1 MAGLRGDPQTAGR
14 QGAGRMKI
22 AVLGTGLMGAPMAR
36 RLLGAG
42 RQVTVW
48 NRTPAKAVALADDG
62 ARVAATVRDAVAGAG
77 LVVTMLENGQAVAA
91 VLFDEA
97 AGAAGALDPGA
108 LVVDMSSIPPGTA
121 REHAGRL
128 AESGVGHVDAPVS
141 GGVPGAEAGTLAI
154 MAGGPPDLVARA
166 ADALSALGRWTH
178 VGPAGAGQLAKLANQ
193 AIVGVTLT
201 VVAEALVLARAGG
214 ADPAAVRDAIRGGFA
229 ESRVLDLHGAKMLA
243 RDFRPGGRASIQL
256 KDMDTVLATAA
267 ELGLKLPA
275 VEAAR
280 DLYARLVA
288 RGGGDLDHSAT
299 LLALEDLNG
308 LEAAR
313 PNSTKN

>member
-1 MAGLRGDPQTAGR
+1 
-14 QGAGRMKI
+14 MKI
-22 AVLGTGLMGAPMAR
+22 AVLGTGLMGAPMVR

-42 RQVTVW
+42 RAVIVW
-48 NRTPAKAVALADDG
+48 NRTAVKAEALAADGAEVASSARAAVADADI
-62 ARVAATVRDAVAGAG
+62 V
-77 LVVTMLENGQAVAA
+77 LTMLENAQAVGA
-91 VLFDEA
+91 VLFDEKVGVA
-97 AGAAGALDPGA
+97 AALKTGA
-108 LVVDMSSIPPGTA
+108 LVVDMSSIPPGAA

-128 AESGVGHVDAPVS
+128 AESGAGHVDAPVS

-154 MAGGPPDLVARA
+154 MAGGPADLVARA
-166 ADALSALGRWTH
+166 AAALSPLGRWTH

-201 VVAEALVLARAGG
+201 VVAEALMLARAGG

-229 ESRVLDLHGAKMLA
+229 ESRVLELHGAKMLA

-267 ELGLKLPA
+267 ELGLRLPA

-280 DLYARLVA
+280 EVFARLVA
-288 RGGGDLDHSAT
+288 QGGADLDHSAT
-299 LLALEDLNG
+299 LVALEDMNG
-308 LEAAR
+308 LAPAR
-313 PNSTKN
+313 AMGRDAGNATKN